1 MKTLLKILLAVA
13 LLVLLFGCS
22 AEQQEAATTVP
33 REPAHVDE
41 PEPVRP
47 EPEPEPDIPMA
58 YGDDP
63 YFDRLWDEC
72 EAGDYD
78 ACDELFLE
86 SPIGSDY
93 EAYGLERTFEL
104 EDQMSDRDVIDAVGA
119 DFILDLTW
127 DTLSRSEQQE
137 LCDGVRLL
145 GADVAGSI
153 LAEGSGGLF
162 TDREA
167 SSWLDRKCR

>member
-1 MKTLLKILLAVA
+1 MKRFLKFALVVTVLL
-13 LLVLLFGCS
+13 LLFGCS
-22 AEQQEAATTVP
+22 PEYQEAATTVP
-33 REPAHVDE
+33 REPARVDQ

-47 EPEPEPDIPMA
+47 EPEPEPDIPMV

-78 ACDELFLE
+78 ACDELYWE

-93 EAYGLERTFEL
+93 EQYGLDRIDEL
-104 EDQMSDRDVIDAVGA
+104 DNQLSDRDVVDAVGA

-127 DTLSRSEQQE
+127 ETLSRQEQRE
-137 LCDGVRLL
+137 LCDGVVLF
-145 GADVAGSI
+145 GADVAGVL
-153 LAEGSGGLF
+153 LAEGSDGLLSGE
-162 TDREA
+162 EA
-167 SSWLDRKCR
+167 ASWLDRKCL